1 MADQFYLAGDC
12 ESGGLSTDQDL
23 LTLYLAIVD
32 EDLKV
37 LEELDLKLK
46 PNDGR
51 LPVAEAGALKVNG
64 IDLHKHLADPE
75 TITYGDAKTKIVA
88 MIKKYLKK
96 KGRYSNI
103 RPLFYNASFDIGFIQ
118 AHVLPF
124 EEWDSLISYNVVDPK
139 VVVNFLKD
147 SGWLPPDLGTL
158 VSVVKHFNVSMQGS
172 AHTAKVDTLATLEVY
187 KKILEMMASKK
198 DGGGSGQG
206 VDLISLLES
215 E

>member
-1 MADQFYLAGDC
+1 MADSFYLAGDS
-12 ESGGLSTDQDL
+12 ETGGLTTDQDI

-46 PNDGR
+46 PNENR
-51 LPVAEAGALKVNG
+51 LPLADAGALKVNG

-75 TITYGDAKTKIVA
+75 TITYSEAKIKIVT
-88 MIKKYLKK
+88 MVKKYLKK

-118 AHVLPF
+118 AHVIPV
-124 EEWDSLISYNVVDPK
+124 EEWQSMISYNVVDPK
-139 VVVNFLKD
+139 IVVNFLKD
-147 SGWLPPDLGTL
+147 SQWVPSDLGSL
-158 VSVVKHFNVSMQGS
+158 ISAVKYFNIPMQGS
-172 AHTAKVDTLATLEVY
+172 AHTAKADTLATLKVY
-187 KKILEMMASKK
+187 EKILGLMESKK
-198 DGGGSGQG
+198 ESGGQS

-215 E
+215 D